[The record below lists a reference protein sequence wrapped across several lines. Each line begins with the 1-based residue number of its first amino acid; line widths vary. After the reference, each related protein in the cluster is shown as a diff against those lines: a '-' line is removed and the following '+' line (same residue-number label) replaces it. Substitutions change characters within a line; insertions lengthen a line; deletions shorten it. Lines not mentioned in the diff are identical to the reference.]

1 MNTKDPKYQE
11 KSKSISSAEPNYFV
25 HFAMRYPVGAKAQ
38 NVRFACFYFLVL
50 AFGFTLIYNFALTA
64 KY

>member
-1 MNTKDPKYQE
+1 MTKQGGGGVYL
-11 KSKSISSAEPNYFV
+11 
-25 HFAMRYPVGAKAQ
+25 GAKAQ
-38 NVRFACFYFLVL
+38 NVRFGFACFYFLVL

>member
-1 MNTKDPKYQE
+1 MTKQGGGVYL
-11 KSKSISSAEPNYFV
+11 
-25 HFAMRYPVGAKAQ
+25 GAKAQ